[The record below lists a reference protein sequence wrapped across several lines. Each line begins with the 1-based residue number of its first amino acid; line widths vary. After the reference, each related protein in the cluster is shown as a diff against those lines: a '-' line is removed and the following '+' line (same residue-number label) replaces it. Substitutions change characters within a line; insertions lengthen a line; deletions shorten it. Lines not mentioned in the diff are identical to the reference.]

1 VWTNLEYLSLLII
14 PLAGAVIGYSTNLLA
29 ISMLFRPHR
38 EIRLFGRRLPF
49 TPGLVPRQQQQLAKK
64 LGDSLAENILT
75 SQTLTEAVANTGI
88 TDNIVSIVQGFVD
101 RIVAS
106 DDAVSKILANALNRD
121 EDELICAIVQN
132 SEKLTDKLVAAAQE
146 YAEGKALPYLQSEDF
161 ERLLK
166 DFAQTAL
173 TNAESCGKKLVDIIP
188 AGVVDAIKSAAKDN
202 MHKASPVVRNFLA
215 DDRVDARLR
224 ELVNKIAKENASG
237 LLGLFVNGDKIY
249 DSITQNLLKYL
260 DDAENHALVYEKL
273 SAFIDG
279 MLDKELAWLV
289 GKLKREQ
296 AEDWLDTAIKTIQ
309 KNLRQEHVSKIFDG
323 LSKSIAPEKAV
334 LHLLSLTPTQ
344 FPSLEGWASARGGS
358 DKLIRNTISALTQKA
373 GEHIVGALDIS
384 KIAEER
390 INAFET
396 QEMERLV
403 KSVAGIHL
411 KWIMWLGGLL
421 GFIMGFFPVI
431 FSLLI

>member
-1 VWTNLEYLSLLII
+1 MEYLSLLII
-14 PLAGAVIGYSTNLLA
+14 PLAGAIIGYSTNLLA
-29 ISMLFRPHR
+29 ITMLFRPHR

-88 TDNIVSIVQGFVD
+88 TDNIVSITQGFVD

-132 SEKLTDKLVAAAQE
+132 SEKLTDKLVATAQE

-173 TNAESCGKKLVDIIP
+173 TNAETSGKKLVDIIP

-202 MHKASPVVRNFLA
+202 MHKASPIVRNFLA

-260 DDAENHALVYEKL
+260 DDAENHVLVYEKL
-273 SAFIDG
+273 SAFIDS

-289 GKLKREQ
+289 GQLKREQ
-296 AEDWLDTAIKTIQ
+296 TEDWLNTAIKTIQ
-309 KNLRQEHVSKIFDG
+309 KNLQQEHVSKIFDG
-323 LSKSIAPEKAV
+323 LSKSIAPEKIIR
-334 LHLLSLTPTQ
+334 HLLSKAPTQ
-344 FPSLEGWASARGGS
+344 FPSLEGWALARGGS
-358 DKLIRNTISALTQKA
+358 DKLIRSTISALTQKA

-384 KIAEER
+384 EIAEER
-390 INAFET
+390 ICAFET
-396 QEMERLV
+396 QEMERLI
-403 KSVAGIHL
+403 KTVAGIHL
-411 KWIMWLGGLL
+411 KWIMLLGGLL
-421 GFIMGFFPVI
+421 GFIMGFFPAI
-431 FSLLI
+431 FSLLF